1 MKKKVIGI
9 IAAIVV
15 MMGLGLVVYNQIIP
29 NEYVPADDEIA
40 LHLQLDTE
48 EDVGL
53 LVYDYRADSNEYSGG
68 ISNADGSLIKH
79 DSDNIVVLN
88 KEDLNNIAD
97 TFELSM
103 QFRIITEYVAPNY
116 ENVYPDIMLC
126 EDDSVRLLRSLN
138 PDAEDG
144 VQGEEFGEEWTLSDR
159 GAAAAAFLNNG
170 FWKTWT
176 DINGTACGGINLYD
190 QLCEEGVRQFMEMND
205 HPFVVCNDEYDAA
218 NAVLSLSPGLYLF
231 YVPVLYDIPSE
242 SDAENADTLPDAD
255 TCSEEEIIES
265 EAFKTVYEHAIAG
278 GMSKDDA
285 YTEAYAAALQEIS
298 PFAIRIGFVNPDTG
312 SDDETEF
319 DVNSIFEALNLFR
332 NDFREDNHWKEMPKI
347 LYIESDK

>member
-1 MKKKVIGI
+1 MF
-9 IAAIVV
+9 
-15 MMGLGLVVYNQIIP
+15 QIISFK
-29 NEYVPADDEIA
+29 
-40 LHLQLDTE
+40 
-48 EDVGL
+48 EDGL
-53 LVYDYRADSNEYSGG
+53 ANLA
-68 ISNADGSLIKH
+68 LIK
-79 DSDNIVVLN
+79 
-88 KEDLNNIAD
+88 
-97 TFELSM
+97 
-103 QFRIITEYVAPNY
+103 
-116 ENVYPDIMLC
+116 LC

-170 FWKTWT
+170 FCKTWT

>member
-1 MKKKVIGI
+1 MF
-9 IAAIVV
+9 
-15 MMGLGLVVYNQIIP
+15 QII
-29 NEYVPADDEIA
+29 
-40 LHLQLDTE
+40 
-48 EDVGL
+48 
-53 LVYDYRADSNEYSGG
+53 SF
-68 ISNADGSLIKH
+68 
-79 DSDNIVVLN
+79 
-88 KEDLNNIAD
+88 KEDGLANLA
-97 TFELSM
+97 L
-103 QFRIITEYVAPNY
+103 
-116 ENVYPDIMLC
+116 IMLC

-231 YVPVLYDIPSE
+231 YVPVLYDISSE
-242 SDAENADTLPDAD
+242 SDAEDADTLPDAD
-255 TCSEEEIIES
+255 TCSEEKIIES

-285 YTEAYAAALQEIS
+285 YTEDFASERKAFRKLFSKYCRQEINKGHCE
-298 PFAIRIGFVNPDTG
+298 PDGCEFCPVNSAYDEIFNRF
-312 SDDETEF
+312 SDDE
-319 DVNSIFEALNLFR
+319 
-332 NDFREDNHWKEMPKI
+332 
-347 LYIESDK
+347 ESDK

>member
-1 MKKKVIGI
+1 M
-9 IAAIVV
+9 
-15 MMGLGLVVYNQIIP
+15 P
-29 NEYVPADDEIA
+29 NTKTNRD
-40 LHLQLDTE
+40 
-48 EDVGL
+48 GL
-53 LVYDYRADSNEYSGG
+53 LVTENVRIFLMKTDGNGPGAAGKESVMNLLGMRSLGKIKEKGEKIMFQI
-68 ISNADGSLIKH
+68 ISF
-79 DSDNIVVLN
+79 
-88 KEDLNNIAD
+88 KEDGLANLA
-97 TFELSM
+97 L
-103 QFRIITEYVAPNY
+103 
-116 ENVYPDIMLC
+116 IMLC

-231 YVPVLYDIPSE
+231 YVPVLYDISSE
-242 SDAENADTLPDAD
+242 SDAEDADTLPDAD

-298 PFAIRIGFVNPDTG
+298 PFAVRIGFVNPDTG
-312 SDDETEF
+312 NDDETEF

-347 LYIESDK
+347 LYIEFDK

>member
-1 MKKKVIGI
+1 MF
-9 IAAIVV
+9 
-15 MMGLGLVVYNQIIP
+15 QII
-29 NEYVPADDEIA
+29 
-40 LHLQLDTE
+40 
-48 EDVGL
+48 
-53 LVYDYRADSNEYSGG
+53 SF
-68 ISNADGSLIKH
+68 
-79 DSDNIVVLN
+79 
-88 KEDLNNIAD
+88 KEDGLANLA
-97 TFELSM
+97 L
-103 QFRIITEYVAPNY
+103 
-116 ENVYPDIMLC
+116 IMLC

-231 YVPVLYDIPSE
+231 YVPVLYDISSE
-242 SDAENADTLPDAD
+242 SDAEDADTLPDAD
-255 TCSEEEIIES
+255 TCSEEKIIES

-285 YTEAYAAALQEIS
+285 YTEDFASERKAFRKLFSKYCRQEINKGHCES
-298 PFAIRIGFVNPDTG
+298 DGCEFCSVNSAYDEIFNRF
-312 SDDETEF
+312 SDDE
-319 DVNSIFEALNLFR
+319 
-332 NDFREDNHWKEMPKI
+332 EDDADE
-347 LYIESDK
+347 

>member
-1 MKKKVIGI
+1 M
-9 IAAIVV
+9 
-15 MMGLGLVVYNQIIP
+15 P
-29 NEYVPADDEIA
+29 NTKTNRD
-40 LHLQLDTE
+40 
-48 EDVGL
+48 GL
-53 LVYDYRADSNEYSGG
+53 LVTENVRIFLMKTDGNGPGAAGKESVMNLLGMRSLGKIKEKGEKIMFQI
-68 ISNADGSLIKH
+68 ISFKEDGLANLALIK
-79 DSDNIVVLN
+79 
-88 KEDLNNIAD
+88 
-97 TFELSM
+97 
-103 QFRIITEYVAPNY
+103 
-116 ENVYPDIMLC
+116 LC
-126 EDDSVRLLRSLN
+126 EDNSVRLLRSLN

-144 VQGEEFGEEWTLSDR
+144 VQGEEFGEKWTLSDR

-319 DVNSIFEALNLFR
+319 DVNSIFEALNLFH

>member
-1 MKKKVIGI
+1 MF
-9 IAAIVV
+9 
-15 MMGLGLVVYNQIIP
+15 QIISFK
-29 NEYVPADDEIA
+29 
-40 LHLQLDTE
+40 
-48 EDVGL
+48 EDGL
-53 LVYDYRADSNEYSGG
+53 ANLA
-68 ISNADGSLIKH
+68 LIK
-79 DSDNIVVLN
+79 
-88 KEDLNNIAD
+88 
-97 TFELSM
+97 
-103 QFRIITEYVAPNY
+103 
-116 ENVYPDIMLC
+116 LC

-144 VQGEEFGEEWTLSDR
+144 VQGEEFGEEWTLADR

-170 FWKTWT
+170 FWRTWT

-205 HPFVVCNDEYDAA
+205 HPFVVCNDEHDAA

-242 SDAENADTLPDAD
+242 SDAEDAD
-255 TCSEEEIIES
+255 TCSKEEIIES

-285 YTEAYAAALQEIS
+285 YTEAYVAALQEIS
-298 PFAIRIGFVNPDTG
+298 PFAVRVGFVNPDTG

-347 LYIESDK
+347 LYIESVK

>member
-1 MKKKVIGI
+1 MF
-9 IAAIVV
+9 
-15 MMGLGLVVYNQIIP
+15 QIISFK
-29 NEYVPADDEIA
+29 
-40 LHLQLDTE
+40 
-48 EDVGL
+48 EDGL
-53 LVYDYRADSNEYSGG
+53 ANLA
-68 ISNADGSLIKH
+68 LIK
-79 DSDNIVVLN
+79 
-88 KEDLNNIAD
+88 
-97 TFELSM
+97 
-103 QFRIITEYVAPNY
+103 
-116 ENVYPDIMLC
+116 LC

-144 VQGEEFGEEWTLSDR
+144 VQGEEFGEEWTLADR

-170 FWKTWT
+170 FWRTWT

-242 SDAENADTLPDAD
+242 SDAEDAD
-255 TCSEEEIIES
+255 TCSKEEIIES

-285 YTEAYAAALQEIS
+285 YTEAYVAALQEIS
-298 PFAIRIGFVNPDTG
+298 PYSTRSVSDARIRATDCRGRTAKEILEDLDMADDSLDRLKTANPYIAHEKL
-312 SDDETEF
+312 DDRYRMTATDASASRCRPWRRCEMYAKSSTA
-319 DVNSIFEALNLFR
+319 DAPSIL
-332 NDFREDNHWKEMPKI
+332 
-347 LYIESDK
+347 S

>member
-1 MKKKVIGI
+1 MF
-9 IAAIVV
+9 
-15 MMGLGLVVYNQIIP
+15 QII
-29 NEYVPADDEIA
+29 
-40 LHLQLDTE
+40 
-48 EDVGL
+48 
-53 LVYDYRADSNEYSGG
+53 SF
-68 ISNADGSLIKH
+68 
-79 DSDNIVVLN
+79 
-88 KEDLNNIAD
+88 KEDGLANLA
-97 TFELSM
+97 L
-103 QFRIITEYVAPNY
+103 
-116 ENVYPDIMLC
+116 IMLC

-176 DINGTACGGINLYD
+176 DIKGTACGGINLYD

>member
-1 MKKKVIGI
+1 MFQ
-9 IAAIVV
+9 IVSFKEN
-15 MMGLGLVVYNQIIP
+15 GLANL
-29 NEYVPADDEIA
+29 A
-40 LHLQLDTE
+40 
-48 EDVGL
+48 
-53 LVYDYRADSNEYSGG
+53 
-68 ISNADGSLIKH
+68 LIK
-79 DSDNIVVLN
+79 
-88 KEDLNNIAD
+88 
-97 TFELSM
+97 
-103 QFRIITEYVAPNY
+103 
-116 ENVYPDIMLC
+116 LC

-144 VQGEEFGEEWTLSDR
+144 VQGEEFGEEWTLADR

-170 FWKTWT
+170 FWRTWT

-242 SDAENADTLPDAD
+242 SDAEDADTLPDAD
-255 TCSEEEIIES
+255 TCS
-265 EAFKTVYEHAIAG
+265 
-278 GMSKDDA
+278 D
-285 YTEAYAAALQEIS
+285 AAALQEIS
-298 PFAIRIGFVNPDTG
+298 PFAVRVGFVNPDTG

-319 DVNSIFEALNLFR
+319 DVKSIFEALNLFR

>member
-1 MKKKVIGI
+1 MF
-9 IAAIVV
+9 
-15 MMGLGLVVYNQIIP
+15 QII
-29 NEYVPADDEIA
+29 
-40 LHLQLDTE
+40 
-48 EDVGL
+48 
-53 LVYDYRADSNEYSGG
+53 SF
-68 ISNADGSLIKH
+68 
-79 DSDNIVVLN
+79 
-88 KEDLNNIAD
+88 KEDGLANLA
-97 TFELSM
+97 L
-103 QFRIITEYVAPNY
+103 
-116 ENVYPDIMLC
+116 IMLC

-231 YVPVLYDIPSE
+231 YVPVLYDISSE
-242 SDAENADTLPDAD
+242 SDAEDADTLPDAD

-265 EAFKTVYEHAIAG
+265 EAF
-278 GMSKDDA
+278 
-285 YTEAYAAALQEIS
+285 
-298 PFAIRIGFVNPDTG
+298 IRIGFVNPDTG

>member
-1 MKKKVIGI
+1 MF
-9 IAAIVV
+9 
-15 MMGLGLVVYNQIIP
+15 QIISFK
-29 NEYVPADDEIA
+29 
-40 LHLQLDTE
+40 
-48 EDVGL
+48 EDGL
-53 LVYDYRADSNEYSGG
+53 ANLA
-68 ISNADGSLIKH
+68 LIK
-79 DSDNIVVLN
+79 
-88 KEDLNNIAD
+88 
-97 TFELSM
+97 
-103 QFRIITEYVAPNY
+103 
-116 ENVYPDIMLC
+116 LC

-144 VQGEEFGEEWTLSDR
+144 VQGEEFGEEWTLADR

-170 FWKTWT
+170 FWRTWT

-242 SDAENADTLPDAD
+242 SDAE
-255 TCSEEEIIES
+255 
-265 EAFKTVYEHAIAG
+265 
-278 GMSKDDA
+278 DA
-285 YTEAYAAALQEIS
+285 YTEAYVAALKEIS
-298 PFAIRIGFVNPDTG
+298 PFAVRVGFVNPDTG

-347 LYIESDK
+347 LYIESVK

>member
-1 MKKKVIGI
+1 MF
-9 IAAIVV
+9 
-15 MMGLGLVVYNQIIP
+15 QIISFK
-29 NEYVPADDEIA
+29 
-40 LHLQLDTE
+40 
-48 EDVGL
+48 EDGL
-53 LVYDYRADSNEYSGG
+53 ANLA
-68 ISNADGSLIKH
+68 LIK
-79 DSDNIVVLN
+79 
-88 KEDLNNIAD
+88 
-97 TFELSM
+97 
-103 QFRIITEYVAPNY
+103 
-116 ENVYPDIMLC
+116 LC

-231 YVPVLYDIPSE
+231 YVPVLYDISSE
-242 SDAENADTLPDAD
+242 SDAEDADTLPDAD

-265 EAFKTVYEHAIAG
+265 EAFKTVSVRTFTAP
-278 GMSKDDA
+278 
-285 YTEAYAAALQEIS
+285 EAFAA
-298 PFAIRIGFVNPDTG
+298 
-312 SDDETEF
+312 
-319 DVNSIFEALNLFR
+319 
-332 NDFREDNHWKEMPKI
+332 
-347 LYIESDK
+347 

>member
-1 MKKKVIGI
+1 VQFHLFQIGI
-9 IAAIVV
+9 TYTKELNADTHQNSWAGAKSRSTPKNQKGEKI
-15 MMGLGLVVYNQIIP
+15 MFQIISFK
-29 NEYVPADDEIA
+29 
-40 LHLQLDTE
+40 
-48 EDVGL
+48 EDGL
-53 LVYDYRADSNEYSGG
+53 ANLA
-68 ISNADGSLIKH
+68 LIK
-79 DSDNIVVLN
+79 
-88 KEDLNNIAD
+88 
-97 TFELSM
+97 
-103 QFRIITEYVAPNY
+103 
-116 ENVYPDIMLC
+116 LC

-144 VQGEEFGEEWTLSDR
+144 VQGEEFGEEWTLADR

-242 SDAENADTLPDAD
+242 SDAEDAD

-265 EAFKTVYEHAIAG
+265 EAFKTVYEHAVAG

-285 YTEAYAAALQEIS
+285 YTEAYVAALQEIS
-298 PFAIRIGFVNPDTG
+298 PFAVRVGFVNPDTG

-347 LYIESDK
+347 LYIESVK